1 MLQFEINYFH
11 IYNTLFIII
20 FTIIYYLYKK
30 IKNNDKFKK
39 IYHKS
44 LEEIINI
51 MTEYDTQIMNRLNNY
66 EKSNEKLMYD
76 FDDLYIE
83 NQDALTK
90 KINILINNIEYI
102 DKRLE
107 QEIYEINERFFELYV
122 RLK

>member
-39 IYHKS
+39 IYYKS